1 MGTRYRGFTIIEVTV
16 AVVIIAILTTI
27 GIAGFFMFQQSG
39 RDASRE
45 SQAHLIADALEAY
58 YKNHGEYPNCATLT
72 SSADTLIPATFPS
85 LSKSALVAPNAP
97 TNTTNSI
104 LCQNLLPGSS
114 IDFFGFVGTCTQLA
128 CSSWELKYKQER
140 SDTVAT
146 IASQGGGSSGN
157 NNNTVTVSTFAG
169 SGTLG
174 YLDGTGTA
182 AQFYGPTGVALDSTG
197 NVYVADISN
206 QRIRKISP
214 SGVVTTLAGS
224 VTNGFA
230 DGTGA
235 AAKFNF
241 PESIAVDS
249 TGNVYVADRGNHRI
263 RKITPSGVVTT
274 LAGSTQ
280 GFADGSGAAAQFSIL
295 YGIAVDSTG
304 NVYVGDYGNNRIRKI
319 SPSGVVTTIAGTGVA
334 GYLDGTGAAAQFNS
348 PAGVAVDSAGNVYVA
363 DGSNHRIRK
372 IEITP

>member
-1 MGTRYRGFTIIEVTV
+1 
-16 AVVIIAILTTI
+16 
-27 GIAGFFMFQQSG
+27 
-39 RDASRE
+39 
-45 SQAHLIADALEAY
+45 
-58 YKNHGEYPNCATLT
+58 
-72 SSADTLIPATFPS
+72 
-85 LSKSALVAPNAP
+85 
-97 TNTTNSI
+97 
-104 LCQNLLPGSS
+104 
-114 IDFFGFVGTCTQLA
+114 
-128 CSSWELKYKQER
+128 
-140 SDTVAT
+140 
-146 IASQGGGSSGN
+146 
-157 NNNTVTVSTFAG
+157 VTVSTFAG

-280 GFADGSGAAAQFSIL
+280 GFADGTGAAAQFSIL